1 MSSTQHVYYLDG
13 WRGLAIALLLVGHF
27 FAIDGINLGTL
38 GVNLFFVL
46 SGLLMARLLFVQEV
60 PIDLFYK
67 RRIARIFPA
76 VMAFLLLLVLG
87 YIIAGRKIDWLDVAA
102 AAFFVNNYIEGTT
115 GPWRMPL
122 GHIWSLCVE
131 EHSYIVLSLL
141 AIAARRK
148 LAQARTLVLAATVC
162 IAGFSILYALM
173 YSGATLNK
181 LNLHTEVAAFGI
193 FASAAILLCLNGRT
207 IPKLHAAVYICLAG
221 FAVATHW
228 WSVPA
233 YVRTIAGVGALALT
247 VNLLGAA
254 PAWMHA
260 MLSVAPLRQLGLWS
274 FSLYVWQQPFYM
286 YYRYYGMDRY
296 VAFGL
301 ALACGIASYYLIEKP
316 VRLWLNERWGRARP
330 GAGPVP
336 LASA

>member
-1 MSSTQHVYYLDG
+1 MSPTKHVEYLDG
-13 WRGLAIALLLVGHF
+13 WRGLAIVLLLVGHF

-38 GVNLFFVL
+38 GVNFFFVL

-76 VMAFLLLLVLG
+76 VLAFLVLLLLG
-87 YIIAGRKIDWLDVAA
+87 YLVAGRQVDWLDVGAA
-102 AAFFVNNYIEGTT
+102 ALFVNNYIEGTT

-141 AIAARRK
+141 ALAARRK
-148 LAQARTLVLAATVC
+148 LANAKTLVLSATAC
-162 IAGFSILYALM
+162 IAGFSLLYAWM
-173 YSGATLNK
+173 YSGPTLNK

-193 FASAAILLCLNGRT
+193 FASAAIVLCLGSRT
-207 IPKLHAAVYICLAG
+207 IPKLHAIIYIGLVT
-221 FAVATHW
+221 FAIATHW

-233 YVRTIAGVGALALT
+233 YVRTLAGVGALALT
-247 VNLLGAA
+247 VNLLSGA
-254 PAWMHA
+254 PAWIHSI
-260 MLSVAPLRQLGLWS
+260 LSVAPLRQLGLWS
-274 FSLYVWQQPFYM
+274 FSLYIWQQPFYM

-296 VAFGL
+296 VGFGL
-301 ALACGIASYYLIEKP
+301 ALAFGIASYYLIEKP
-316 VRLWLNERWGRARP
+316 ARLWLNAHWGRAGQPAAP
-330 GAGPVP
+330 G
-336 LASA
+336 LDKR